1 MMQARAIREGA
12 VGLLITGG
20 VLSFAGLFLWIYNLR
35 PGSETYSFT
44 IRYDTVSGLAPG
56 ANVRLRGVNLG
67 RVEQVLPGAGAVEVS
82 VVINSLTS
90 IPRQSNFV
98 TSQTGLVGETVL
110 EIMPLPNAVV
120 GSNAGTPK
128 GSDCDQAQIVCHG
141 AEIEGLSGVDYA
153 EFLTTMDELAQRINS
168 DEFFTNLSNTMEGV
182 TQVTREISTLSA
194 TLEAQVEQ
202 LNIQDLDLAEFTKAA
217 QSIQSAAE
225 SVQTLTA
232 EMNSL
237 LATNQPKVNQSVQN
251 VAKASQDLTEMSAA
265 AKSLITD
272 PALQAQIR
280 QIVAQSAKAAE
291 NVAQASESIEAVSE
305 KAVVIADNL
314 ETLST
319 DLKDP
324 GTIATLRQTLDSA
337 RSVFQNA
344 EKITADVDEITGD
357 PEFRT
362 NIRDLVKGL
371 SNLLSTKPSFPEV
384 LPANNQDPSLDNSRE
399 KGSI

>member
-35 PGSETYSFT
+35 PGSETYSFK

-67 RVEQVLPGAGAVEVS
+67 RVEQVLPGADAVEVN
-82 VVINSLTS
+82 VVINSLTPVPS
-90 IPRQSNFV
+90 QSNFV

-110 EIMPLPNAVV
+110 EIMPFPKAVI

-141 AEIEGLSGVDYA
+141 SVVEGVSGVDYA
-153 EFLTTMDELAQRINS
+153 EFLTTMDQLAQRINS
-168 DEFFTNLSNTMEGV
+168 DEFFTNLNSTMQGV
-182 TQVTREISTLSA
+182 TQVTQEISTLSA
-194 TLEAQVEQ
+194 TLEAQVEKI
-202 LNIQDLDLAEFTKAA
+202 NVQDLDLAEFTKAA
-217 QSIQSAAE
+217 QSIQAAAV
-225 SVQTLTA
+225 SVQKLTA
-232 EMNSL
+232 ELNTL
-237 LATNQPKVNQSVQN
+237 LVTHQPKVNQSVDN
-251 VAKASQDLTEMSAA
+251 VVKVSQDLAEISAS
-265 AKSLITD
+265 AKALITD
-272 PALQAQIR
+272 PALQAQIK
-280 QIVAQSAKAAE
+280 QMVAQGAKAAE
-291 NVAQASESIEAVSE
+291 NVAQASESIEKASQ
-305 KAVVIADNL
+305 KAVVIADHL

-357 PEFRT
+357 PEFRK
-362 NIRDLVKGL
+362 NLRNLVKGL
-371 SNLLSTKPSFPEV
+371 GNLLSTQPSDPEV
-384 LPANNQDPSLDNSRE
+384 LPAHYQDLPRGKTQQ
-399 KGSI
+399 KGSL